1 MSVFL
6 KVVSGVIGDDDLPIN
21 PSVLIEKYLKKHAP
35 EGAEINFKQAKQYM
49 ADQFDAAELDKR
61 KAAARAKATAEHV
74 PLNALERASAAY
86 MAAVEARRQA
96 AAAEDAAEATLEAV
110 LREVEQGGPE

>member
-1 MSVFL
+1 
-6 KVVSGVIGDDDLPIN
+6 
-21 PSVLIEKYLKKHAP
+21 
-35 EGAEINFKQAKQYM
+35 M

-61 KAAARAKATAEHV
+61 KAAARAKATAEHA

-96 AAAEDAAEATLEAV
+96 AAAEDAAEATLEAL